1 MAEKAENSCEEYFR
15 VSCKH
20 EQIRSIADKRKK
32 QSMKVLMAMIPHPST
47 RANLVKV
54 WFTLEFTK
62 SLKT

>member
-32 QSMKVLMAMIPHPST
+32 QSMEGIDGDDSPPIHQG
-47 RANLVKV
+47 
-54 WFTLEFTK
+54 EFG
-62 SLKT
+62 